1 MPPGAG
7 SLLLPSLAPLPLSL
21 LFSSRIG
28 NELVLLS
35 LSPLAELVMSL
46 ADQERERLSRL
57 AVRGGSGSMSDAG
70 SGFLLVVIF

>member
-28 NELVLLS
+28 NELVL
-35 LSPLAELVMSL
+35 PLFLPPLDELVMSL

-57 AVRGGSGSMSDAG
+57 AVRGLG
-70 SGFLLVVIF
+70 LHE